1 MKQKALVMAEMQAF
15 QNKRQEEDD
24 ILRNEIDDLL
34 TAINKLESITINSS
48 YKDFGYLLRKQQE
61 TIFPQWNTLD
71 FYIFHEERPMSCLIV
86 D

>member
-34 TAINKLESITINSS
+34 TALNKSESQLVFPVKN
-48 YKDFGYLLRKQQE
+48 LL
-61 TIFPQWNTLD
+61 I
-71 FYIFHEERPMSCLIV
+71 C
-86 D
+86 